1 LIGGQMKPKAWLW
14 NGKVYDY
21 KPTTLSDKGID
32 PLYTIPV
39 GWKLVPKD
47 PTDIMVQQGL
57 RVTELNGEKISI
69 DSIRFVIYE
78 AIKAAPSLDE
88 PSINLDFSR

>member
-1 LIGGQMKPKAWLW
+1 MKPRAWLW
-14 NGKVYDY
+14 NGKVYDH
-21 KPTTLSDKGID
+21 KPTTLSNEGIV

-39 GWKLVPKD
+39 DWKLVPKD
-47 PTDIMVQQGL
+47 PTDMMVQQGL
-57 RVTELNGEKISI
+57 MVTEHNGEKISI

-78 AIKAAPSLDE
+78 AIKAAPSPDE